1 MLSLI
6 LKFIKNAWNK
16 WNITGF
22 VLLGLV
28 LQIFLLFTAS
38 LRKKTASKW
47 VIWPI
52 WSVYLLAD
60 WAASF
65 AVGLILDNEKRHT
78 SGPMDDNGLLLVL
91 WTPFLLLFVG
101 GQDRISSFAVEDN
114 EFWLRHLIWLILQI
128 VTTGYVFI
136 QSLSKNRLWIPT
148 LLLFLAGIIKYAER
162 TSALYLASSDSLGI
176 SVLREPDP
184 GADYEKLMNAYS
196 SSKNNNL
203 PTYIVSVPHKES
215 RDLENNTFKEG
226 ALENQELVQYAYH
239 FSNIYKALI
248 VNLMFT
254 SHEHKESR
262 EFFSKRN
269 AEDTLRVLEIELNFF
284 YDVLHTKVVVT
295 HSKLGKISWYIS
307 FGLVVAA
314 LSLFLK
320 EEKQGFK
327 SSDVRVTY
335 SLFIGALGLDMV
347 SLLIWTFS
355 DWTIASLESSKKDY
369 FLANILSK
377 FLINKVIGLKMSR
390 WKVGRESEEPVW
402 ATTFIFKRWSASL
415 SQFNFIDYCLKKSPK
430 RMIEAHMMTIIGDM
444 ISTFFRYIGD
454 KIFTYLCIKDYID
467 QKINDMILT
476 RYVSDKPLPKKLWDL
491 IFTELR
497 QKSEFADD
505 PEIAKE
511 ISSARA
517 EWVLACGD
525 INMDCCSLL
534 PYVKDVAYD
543 ESLLLWHIAT
553 ELCYNKKRNKKRD
566 ENDGHRDDEND
577 EDENDDRDL
586 SRYLSHYMLYL
597 LYQLPGM
604 MSEVPGIAK
613 LRFKDTC
620 AEAKRFF
627 SKRKPEDLEQ
637 ACDHIL
643 DVNTDV
649 KPAAV
654 KGDRSKSVL
663 FNACILAKEIEKL
676 GKEKWKVMTKVW
688 VELLSYAASR
698 SRANAHVQQLSKGG
712 ELLTFVWLL
721 MAHFGL
727 REHALVRTRTRK
739 LMIGK

>member
-28 LQIFLLFTAS
+28 LQTFLLFTAS

-65 AVGLILDNEKRHT
+65 AVGLILDYEKRYT

-101 GQDRISSFAVEDN
+101 GQDRISSFAIEDN
-114 EFWLRHLIWLILQI
+114 EFWLRHLIWLILQ
-128 VTTGYVFI
+128 VFTTGYVFI
-136 QSLSKNRLWIPT
+136 RSLSKNRLWIPT
-148 LLLFLAGIIKYAER
+148 LLLFLAAIIRYAER
-162 TSALYLASSDSLGI
+162 TSAMYLASSDSLGI

-226 ALENQELVQYAYH
+226 DLENQELVQYAYH

-254 SHEHKESR
+254 SREHKESR

-269 AEDTLRVLEIELNFF
+269 AEETLRVLEIELNFF

-307 FGLVVAA
+307 LGLVVAA

-320 EEKQGFK
+320 EEKKDFK

-335 SLFIGALGLDMV
+335 TLFFGALGLDMV
-347 SLLIWTFS
+347 NLLTWTFS
-355 DWTIASLESSKKDY
+355 DWTFASLESSKKDY
-369 FLANILSK
+369 CLANILSK

-390 WKVGRESEEPVW
+390 WKGGRESEKPVW

-430 RMIEAHMMTIIGDM
+430 RMNEAHMMTNIGDK

-454 KIFTYLCIKDYID
+454 KIFTYLCIKDYLD

-476 RYVSDKPLPKKLWDL
+476 RYVSHKPLPKKLWDL

-505 PEIAKE
+505 PEMAKE
-511 ISSARA
+511 ISSARG
-517 EWVLACGD
+517 EWALACVD
-525 INMDCCSLL
+525 INIDCSRLM
-534 PYVKDVAYD
+534 PYVNDVAYD

-553 ELCYNKKRNKKRD
+553 ELCYNKEMDKNDD
-566 ENDGHRDDEND
+566 ENDGHRA
-577 EDENDDRDL
+577 L

-627 SKRKPEDLEQ
+627 SKRKPEDIKNKMEPGDLKL
-637 ACDHIL
+637 ACLQIL
-643 DVNTDV
+643 AVNTDV
-649 KPAAV
+649 KPVDV

-663 FNACILAKEIEKL
+663 FDACILAKEIEKL
-676 GKEKWKVMTKVW
+676 GEKKWMVMTKVW

-698 SRANAHVQQLSKGG
+698 SRANAHVQRLSQGG

-727 REHALVRTRTRK
+727 REHALVKTRARK